1 MTNIFQNLWNLA
13 TEMITVIGT
22 VWDWLNTDLII
33 NIPITIPV
41 IFPDGINFDLG
52 FAPIWLL
59 GGGIITLIV
68 FWVVFK

>member
-1 MTNIFQNLWNLA
+1 MTNIFNNLWDIAIN
-13 TEMITVIGT
+13 MITTISD
-22 VWDWLNTDLII
+22 VWYWLNTDLII

-41 IFPDGINFDLG
+41 IFPDGINFSFG
-52 FAPIWLL
+52 FPPIWLL

>member
-13 TEMITVIGT
+13 TEMIIVIGT
-22 VWDWLNTDLII
+22 VWDWLNTNLVI

-59 GGGIITLIV
+59 GGGIMTLIV

>member
-1 MTNIFQNLWNLA
+1 MTNIFQNLWDIAIN
-13 TEMITVIGT
+13 MITTINV
-22 VWDWLNTDLII
+22 VWDWLNDDLII

-41 IFPDGINFDLG
+41 IFPEGINFDLG

>member
-22 VWDWLNTDLII
+22 VWDWLNDDLII

>member
-1 MTNIFQNLWNLA
+1 MTNIFQNLWDIAIN
-13 TEMITVIGT
+13 MITTISD
-22 VWDWLNTDLII
+22 VWDWLNDDLII

-41 IFPDGINFDLG
+41 IFPDGIIFDLG

-59 GGGIITLIV
+59 GGGIITLVV

>member
-22 VWDWLNTDLII
+22 VWDWLNTNLVI